1 MRLVRV
7 ILAAALVAG
16 GAAACTSD
24 GGAPVAP
31 MSAGPA
37 FKRMHVPP
45 PPGIDGPADTVT
57 VAHRDRALAV
67 DLVRSA
73 VIGPRGGMIELPEAG
88 MRLLVPADAVSS
100 EVTFTVTAIAG
111 LQAAYEFGP
120 HGTRF
125 ARPVQLEQSTRGL
138 AIALDQ
144 PTTAGYFTDRAVLGD
159 EGTVGALV
167 ETRPGKRDA
176 VGEKLTFELEHFS
189 GYVVAYGRTT
199 TAQ

>member
-16 GAAACTSD
+16 GAAACTGDRS
-24 GGAPVAP
+24 APVAP

-45 PPGIDGPADTVT
+45 PPGIDGPGDTVT
-57 VAHRDRALAV
+57 VAQRDTPLGV
-67 DLVRSA
+67 DLTRSV
-73 VIGPRGGMIELPEAG
+73 VIGPKGGTIELPEAG
-88 MRLLVPADAVSS
+88 MRLVVPADAVSS
-100 EVTFTVTAIAG
+100 DVTFTVTALAG
-111 LQAAYEFGP
+111 GQTAYEFGP
-120 HGTRF
+120 HGTKF
-125 ARPVQLEQSTRGL
+125 ARPLQLEQSTRGL

-144 PTTAGYFTDRAVLGD
+144 PATAGYFRDRAELAN
-159 EGTVGALV
+159 EETVGSLM

-176 VGEKLTFELEHFS
+176 VGDKLTFDIEHFS

-199 TAQ
+199 R